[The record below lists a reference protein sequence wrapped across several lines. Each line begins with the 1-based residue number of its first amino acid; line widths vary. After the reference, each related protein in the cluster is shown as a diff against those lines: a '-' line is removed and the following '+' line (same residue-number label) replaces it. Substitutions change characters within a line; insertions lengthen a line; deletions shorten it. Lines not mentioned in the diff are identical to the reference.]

1 MHIQKLHQL
10 FSSSTGISTDTRS
23 LEKGALFF
31 ALKGE
36 NFNGNLFAE
45 KALSQEA
52 IAIVVDDINLK
63 NLAPNVI
70 IVEDVLETL
79 QELARFHRK
88 KLNTPI
94 IALTGSNGKTTT
106 KELIRE
112 VFSKKYKVLATKGNL
127 NNHIGVP
134 LTLLE
139 LKEEHQIAIIEM
151 GANHQGEIKILCEIA
166 LPNWGYITNFGKAHL
181 EGFGG
186 VKGVIKGKSELYKH
200 LIERGQKILINIDDP
215 IQKRLTENYPVS
227 SFGNGQDS
235 TFKITKEENT
245 STGLKV
251 SFNEQTFSSPLH
263 GAYNLNNIAA
273 AVIFGHIYKIPTEE
287 IQSGIQQYVATNNRS
302 QKIKIKNTS
311 IILDAYNANPTSME
325 HAIKAFEKI
334 GTLKSMVILGD
345 MMELGQ
351 ESEKEHQDILDYCL
365 KTKFKYIHLIGA
377 QFSETA
383 TSKALKHKDLET
395 FKKYIRSLS
404 LEEFDHVLIKG
415 SRSMKLETLL
425 PLFESKL

>member
-63 NLAPNVI
+63 SLAPNVI

-263 GAYNLNNIAA
+263 RAYNLNNIAA

-311 IILDAYNANPTSME
+311 IILDAYNANPTSMK

-334 GTLKSMVILGD
+334 GTLKSMMIIGD

-351 ESEKEHQDILDYCL
+351 ESEKEHQNILDYCL
-365 KTKFKYIHLIGA
+365 NTKFKYIHLIGA

-383 TSKALKHKDLET
+383 TSRALKHKDLET
-395 FKKYIRSLS
+395 FKKHISSLS
-404 LEEFDHVLIKG
+404 LGEFDHVLIKG

-425 PLFESKL
+425 SLFESKL

>member
-63 NLAPNVI
+63 SLAPNVI

-186 VKGVIKGKSELYKH
+186 VEGVIRGKSELYKH

-311 IILDAYNANPTSME
+311 IILDAYNANPTSMK

-334 GTLKSMVILGD
+334 GTLKSMMIIGD

-351 ESEKEHQDILDYCL
+351 ESEKEHQNILDYCL
-365 KTKFKYIHLIGA
+365 NTKFKYIHLIGA

-383 TSKALKHKDLET
+383 TSRALKHKDLET
-395 FKKYIRSLS
+395 FKKHISSSSLD
-404 LEEFDHVLIKG
+404 EFDHVLIKG

-425 PLFESKL
+425 SLFESKL

>member
-1 MHIQKLHQL
+1 
-10 FSSSTGISTDTRS
+10 
-23 LEKGALFF
+23 
-31 ALKGE
+31 
-36 NFNGNLFAE
+36 
-45 KALSQEA
+45 
-52 IAIVVDDINLK
+52 
-63 NLAPNVI
+63 
-70 IVEDVLETL
+70 
-79 QELARFHRK
+79 
-88 KLNTPI
+88 
-94 IALTGSNGKTTT
+94 
-106 KELIRE
+106 
-112 VFSKKYKVLATKGNL
+112 
-127 NNHIGVP
+127 
-134 LTLLE
+134 
-139 LKEEHQIAIIEM
+139 M

-311 IILDAYNANPTSME
+311 IILDAYNANPTSMK

-334 GTLKSMVILGD
+334 GTLKSMMIIGD

-351 ESEKEHQDILDYCL
+351 ESEKEHQNILDYCL
-365 KTKFKYIHLIGA
+365 NTKFKYIHLIGA

-383 TSKALKHKDLET
+383 TSRALKHKDLET
-395 FKKYIRSLS
+395 FKKYISSLS
-404 LEEFDHVLIKG
+404 LDEFDHVLIKG

-425 PLFESKL
+425 SLFESKL

>member
-63 NLAPNVI
+63 SLAPNVI

-151 GANHQGEIKILCEIA
+151 GANHQGEIKMLCEIA

-186 VKGVIKGKSELYKH
+186 VEGVIKGKSELYKH

-227 SFGNGQDS
+227 SFGNGQNS

-251 SFNEQTFSSPLH
+251 SYNEQTYTSPLH

-273 AVIFGHIYKIPTEE
+273 AVIFGHINKIPTEE

-311 IILDAYNANPTSME
+311 IILDAYNANPTSMK

-334 GTLKSMVILGD
+334 GTLKSMMIIGD

-351 ESEKEHQDILDYCL
+351 ESEKEHQNILDYCL
-365 KTKFKYIHLIGA
+365 NTKFKYIHLIGA

-383 TSKALKHKDLET
+383 TSRALKHKDLET
-395 FKKYIRSLS
+395 FKKHISSSSLD
-404 LEEFDHVLIKG
+404 EFDHVLIKG

-425 PLFESKL
+425 SLFESKL

>member
-1 MHIQKLHQL
+1 
-10 FSSSTGISTDTRS
+10 
-23 LEKGALFF
+23 
-31 ALKGE
+31 
-36 NFNGNLFAE
+36 
-45 KALSQEA
+45 
-52 IAIVVDDINLK
+52 
-63 NLAPNVI
+63 
-70 IVEDVLETL
+70 
-79 QELARFHRK
+79 
-88 KLNTPI
+88 
-94 IALTGSNGKTTT
+94 
-106 KELIRE
+106 
-112 VFSKKYKVLATKGNL
+112 
-127 NNHIGVP
+127 
-134 LTLLE
+134 
-139 LKEEHQIAIIEM
+139 M
-151 GANHQGEIKILCEIA
+151 GANHKGEIKILCEIA

-311 IILDAYNANPTSME
+311 IILDAYNANPTSMK

-334 GTLKSMVILGD
+334 GTLKSMMIIGD

-351 ESEKEHQDILDYCL
+351 ESEKEHQNILDYCL
-365 KTKFKYIHLIGA
+365 NTKFKYIHLIGA

-383 TSKALKHKDLET
+383 TSRALKHKDLET
-395 FKKYIRSLS
+395 FKKHISSLS
-404 LEEFDHVLIKG
+404 LGEFDHVLIKG

-425 PLFESKL
+425 SLFESKL

>member
-63 NLAPNVI
+63 SLAPNVI

-166 LPNWGYITNFGKAHL
+166 LPNWGYITNIGKAHL

-186 VKGVIKGKSELYKH
+186 VEGVIKGKSELYKH

-311 IILDAYNANPTSME
+311 IILDAYNANPTSMK

-334 GTLKSMVILGD
+334 GTLKSMMIIGD

-351 ESEKEHQDILDYCL
+351 ESEKEHQNILDYCL
-365 KTKFKYIHLIGA
+365 NTKFKYIHLIGA

-383 TSKALKHKDLET
+383 TSRALKHKDLET
-395 FKKYIRSLS
+395 FKKHISSLS
-404 LEEFDHVLIKG
+404 LDEFDHVLIKG

-425 PLFESKL
+425 SLFESKL

>member
-112 VFSKKYKVLATKGNL
+112 VLSKKYKVLATKGNL

-181 EGFGG
+181 KGFGG
-186 VKGVIKGKSELYKH
+186 VEGVIKGKSELYKY

-251 SFNEQTFSSPLH
+251 SFNEQTYTSPLH
-263 GAYNLNNIAA
+263 GAYNLNNIAT

-311 IILDAYNANPTSME
+311 IILDAYNANPTSMK

-334 GTLKSMVILGD
+334 GTLKSMMIIGD

-351 ESEKEHQDILDYCL
+351 ESEKEHQNILDYCL
-365 KTKFKYIHLIGA
+365 NTKFKYIHLIGA

-383 TSKALKHKDLET
+383 TSRALKNKDLEA
-395 FKKYIRSLS
+395 FKKYISSLS
-404 LEEFDHVLIKG
+404 LDEFDHVLIKG